1 MFVQLHYPG
10 LSRTALVA
18 SAVGAALL
26 ALVGGGSP
34 GAI

>member
-1 MFVQLHYPG
+1 MFVKLHFLR
-10 LSRTALVA
+10 LSHTALVA

-26 ALVGGGSP
+26 ALLGAGP